1 MTRFSIPAAIRVQQ
15 TKKGPKMPSPM
26 KNRKMSAAAR
36 RKISLAQKRRW
47 REYRAA
53 GGTTRNGKLGRPAKS
68 GSLKGN
74 AFLNMPIAQL
84 FEEKRRLEEAW
95 KAAKKMLR

>member
-53 GGTTRNGKLGRPAKS
+53 GGAGTAKRGRPAKS
-68 GSLKGN
+68 LNSN
-74 AFLNMPIAQL
+74 PFLNMPIAQL

-95 KAAKKMLR
+95 KVARALLR